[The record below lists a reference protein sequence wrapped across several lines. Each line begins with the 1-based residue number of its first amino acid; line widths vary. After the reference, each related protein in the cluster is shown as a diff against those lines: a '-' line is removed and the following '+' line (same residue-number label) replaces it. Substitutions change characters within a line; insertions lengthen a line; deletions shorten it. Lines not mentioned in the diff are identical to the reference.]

1 MPSESIID
9 KSDILH
15 SGLFSDINKHLSPF
29 FIYLDISS
37 ESLMTFEYTSSQEYF
52 FSTSFKDCKNT
63 LVLSCVRYCL

>member
-9 KSDILH
+9 KSDIIH
-15 SGLFSDINKHLSPF
+15 SGLFYDINKHLSPF

-52 FSTSFKDCKNT
+52 F
-63 LVLSCVRYCL
+63 